1 MTSSRFRRRGAGIAL
16 ASLLLGLLG
25 ITVGATPAFAHDQLS
40 ASDPPAGAQLESAP
54 ERVSLQFSDNVLT
67 IGAIVLVA
75 DTDGTSWA
83 DGDPILDGPTVTARL
98 ADGMA
103 DGAYEIRWRVVSA
116 DGHPIS
122 GVIPFTIGDAVQPM
136 DEQTATDATESPAA
150 TVAPVTGG
158 ESSAEAGA
166 AIRPILVGVGGAA
179 AALLVLAGVAVWKR
193 RHTPSPPHD
202 HGTPSS

>member
-1 MTSSRFRRRGAGIAL
+1 MTSSRSRRRGAGIAL

-54 ERVSLQFSDNVLT
+54 EQVSLQFSDTVLT

-98 ADGMA
+98 ADGMP

-122 GVIPFTIGDAVQPM
+122 GVIPFTIGDAVQPV
-136 DEQTATDATESPAA
+136 DEHEARATESPAA

-166 AIRPILVGVGGAA
+166 AMRPILIGVGGAA
-179 AALLVLAGVAVWKR
+179 AALLALAGVAVWKR
-193 RHTPSPPHD
+193 RRTPSPPHD

>member
-1 MTSSRFRRRGAGIAL
+1 MTSSRSRRRGAGIAL

-40 ASDPPAGAQLESAP
+40 ASDPPAGAALDSAP
-54 ERVSLQFSDNVLT
+54 EQVSLQFSDNVLT

-98 ADGMA
+98 ADDMP

-136 DEQTATDATESPAA
+136 GEQAAEAAEPPTATA
-150 TVAPVTGG
+150 APVAAEQSRSETG
-158 ESSAEAGA
+158 SALRITIVA
-166 AIRPILVGVGGAA
+166 AGGAA
-179 AALLVLAGVAVWKR
+179 AALLILAVVAAWR
-193 RHTPSPPHD
+193 RRRTPSQPHD

>member
-1 MTSSRFRRRGAGIAL
+1 MTSSRSRRRGAGIAL

-54 ERVSLQFSDNVLT
+54 EQVSLQFSDTVLT

-98 ADGMA
+98 ADGTP

-122 GVIPFTIGDAVQPM
+122 GVIPFTIGDAVQPV
-136 DEQTATDATESPAA
+136 DEHEARATESPAA
-150 TVAPVTGG
+150 TVSPVTGG
-158 ESSAEAGA
+158 ESSAEAGSPM
-166 AIRPILVGVGGAA
+166 RPILIGVGGAA
-179 AALLVLAGVAVWKR
+179 AALLALAGVAVWKR
-193 RHTPSPPHD
+193 RRTPSQPHD

>member
-1 MTSSRFRRRGAGIAL
+1 MKSSRSRQRGAGIAL

-40 ASDPPAGAQLESAP
+40 ASDPPAGAALESAP
-54 ERVSLQFSDNVLT
+54 EQVSLQFSDNVLT

-98 ADGMA
+98 ADDMP

-122 GVIPFTIGDAVQPM
+122 GVIPFTVGDAVQPV
-136 DEQTATDATESPAA
+136 DEPGAAEATGPPAA
-150 TVAPVTGG
+150 TAAPVAGG
-158 ESSAEAGA
+158 EAPARTGPM
-166 AIRPILVGVGGAA
+166 RPILIGVGGAA
-179 AALLVLAGVAVWKR
+179 AALLLLAGVAVWKR
-193 RHTPSPPHD
+193 RRTPAQPHD
-202 HGTPSS
+202 HGMPSS